1 MDSVKVFVFF
11 CVTGGDEWKL
21 VAEALGMTP
30 SEIRFLDKRCLNPFE
45 GVLEYICQQRLLTVG
60 DLYDLLSELGFPM
73 IADLL

>member
-1 MDSVKVFVFF
+1 MDLVKVFVFF
-11 CVTGGDEWKL
+11 CVTGGDEWML

-30 SEIRFLDKRCLNPFE
+30 SEIRFLDKRTLNPSE
-45 GVLEYICQQRLLTVG
+45 VALAHTCQQRLLTVG